1 MTESTDHP
9 ITVLILCGGFG
20 TRLSTVGID
29 LPKPMVP
36 IGGKPILWHIM
47 KGFAHWGFPR
57 FVLCLGYRSELIK
70 QYFLNLP
77 MMVNDV
83 TLDVSGA
90 VPPVVH
96 RACDER
102 TWRVTLAETGFDNA
116 TGSRVR
122 QGASYVP
129 AADDVFAVTYGDG
142 VSDVDFRKVVAFH
155 RAHGKLAT
163 VTAVHPPGQFGELT
177 IGADGIVETFHEKP
191 LLAAGWISG
200 GFFVFSRTLI
210 ERLPDTLT
218 LDLEREVLQ
227 PLAHQGEL
235 VAYPHDGFWA
245 CVDTPR
251 DYTRVSALWN
261 SGAPWAV
268 WDQRR

>member
-1 MTESTDHP
+1 MK
-9 ITVLILCGGFG
+9 ILILCGGFG

-29 LPKPMVP
+29 VPKPMVP
-36 IGGKPILWHIM
+36 IGGRPILWHIM
-47 KGFAHWGFPR
+47 KGFAHWGYR
-57 FVLCLGYRSELIK
+57 DFVLCLGYRSELIK

-83 TLDVSGA
+83 TLDVSGT
-90 VPPVVH
+90 VPPIVH

-102 TWRVTLAETGFDNA
+102 DWRVTLAETGFDNA

-122 QGASYVP
+122 QGAAYLP
-129 AADDVFAVTYGDG
+129 ADDDLLAVTYGDG
-142 VSDVDFRKVVAFH
+142 VCDVDFRKVVEFH
-155 RAHGKLAT
+155 RSHGKLAT

-177 IGADGIVETFHEKP
+177 FDARGTVQTFHEKP

-200 GFFVFSRTLI
+200 GFFVFSRTLL
-210 ERLPDTLT
+210 ERLPASPS

-227 PLAHQGEL
+227 PLAHDGQL
-235 VAYPHDGFWA
+235 VAYTHDGFWA

-261 SGAPWAV
+261 GGAPWAV
-268 WDQRR
+268 WEKGR